1 MRKITIVALLALS
14 ITGCKRMM
22 ADYESR
28 LAGVHKVC
36 PHCTFVTSEHTFYAV
51 DTSKQPN
58 IIYIV
63 AFKGGGWY
71 YTASDVDHLIRV
83 N

>member
-1 MRKITIVALLALS
+1 MY
-14 ITGCKRMM
+14 
-22 ADYESR
+22 ADYKER
-28 LAGVHKVC
+28 AEGVRKVC
-36 PHCTFVTSEHTFYAV
+36 PNCTFVTSEGRYYAV

-63 AFKGGGWY
+63 CFKSGGYY
-71 YTASDVDHLIRV
+71 YTASDVDHLVRV

>member
-1 MRKITIVALLALS
+1 MWDDEREKSLKIDVDLYAPTEERA
-14 ITGCKRMM
+14 
-22 ADYESR
+22 
-28 LAGVHKVC
+28 AGVRKVC
-36 PHCTFVTSEHTFYAV
+36 PHCTFVTSENRYYAV

-63 AFKGGGWY
+63 DFKNGGWF

>member
-1 MRKITIVALLALS
+1 MKKLIILLSLFAFVS
-14 ITGCKRMM
+14 CKRMA

-28 LAGVHKVC
+28 KVGVLKVC
-36 PHCTFVTSEHTFYAV
+36 PNCTFVLSEGQYFAA

-58 IIYIV
+58 IIYKIY
-63 AFKGGGWY
+63 FKSGGVF
-71 YTASDVDHLIRV
+71 YTASDVDHLVRV